1 MALGVIGVI
10 AGIVVLIDPGGSL
23 VTLAWVAGV
32 FLVVDGVITLV
43 GASRAGGGARS
54 TLGLLGVLWVIV
66 GLYLVIEPIS
76 GVLAVAVVLGIW
88 LVVRG
93 VSRLLDA
100 ARRGERDRVWNLI
113 AGVVEVIAGLIIVVS
128 PGIGVVTLALFVGL
142 AFLLRGF
149 GEISA
154 AWTLRSAAR

>member
-32 FLVVDGVITLV
+32 FLVAHGVITLV
-43 GASRAGGGARS
+43 GASRVGGGART
-54 TLGLLGVLWVIV
+54 TL
-66 GLYLVIEPIS
+66 
-76 GVLAVAVVLGIW
+76 VVLGIW